1 MFLKGCNHDDIIE
14 SNINDFQHLQDKI
27 FVICKVS
34 GILPHN
40 RVYESFLFKNVIV
53 IEA

>member
-1 MFLKGCNHDDIIE
+1 MTDLKGCNHDDIIE
-14 SNINDFQHLQDKI
+14 SNI
-27 FVICKVS
+27 S

-40 RVYESFLFKNVIV
+40 RVYESFLFKNAIV